1 MAIDKNTESS
11 ATRQIDAPAAQIFDI
26 LANPQRHA
34 ETDNSGMVVSADQGE
49 RLQKVGDT
57 FTMNMTNKD
66 GDYQT
71 KNEVFAFQEDRI
83 IGWKNVENTTSEVT
97 VGAKWLYE
105 LEPIDADN
113 TNVTLTYQRDELEEN
128 LLSMSETFDDE
139 FLAKS
144 LDSLAA
150 AVAGTDNPTQKH

>member
-11 ATRQIDAPAAQIFDI
+11 ATRQIDAPAAAIFDI
-26 LANPQRHA
+26 LSNPQRHA
-34 ETDNSGMVVSADQGE
+34 ETDDSGMVVSADQGE
-49 RLQKVGDT
+49 RLEKVGDI

-83 IGWKNVENTTSEVT
+83 IGWKNLQNTTSEVT

-105 LEPIDADN
+105 LEPVDADH
-113 TNVTLTYQRDELEEN
+113 TKVALTYERDEIESDEVRK
-128 LLSMSETFDDE
+128 MSEKFDED

-144 LDSLAA
+144 LDSLAE
-150 AVAGTDNPTQKH
+150 AVAGS

>member
-1 MAIDKNTESS
+1 MAIDKNTENS
-11 ATRQIDAPAAQIFDI
+11 ATRQIDASAAEIFDI
-26 LANPQRHA
+26 LSNPQRHA
-34 ETDNSGMVVSADQGE
+34 ETDGSGMVVSADQGD
-49 RLQKVGDT
+49 RLKNVGDT
-57 FTMNMTNKD
+57 FTMNMTKED

-71 KNEVFAFQEDRI
+71 TNEVFAIQENKV
-83 IGWKNVENTTSEVT
+83 IGWKNVENTTAGVK

-128 LLSMSETFDDE
+128 LLSMSEKFDDD

-150 AVAGTDNPTQKH
+150 AVAGA